1 MLRPTDRA
9 RLEALVESDDTA
21 ITLRD
26 RIEAIKLLRGL
37 GSPGDLEPGAI
48 EMAAWAQSLSGE
60 ELDAALRDYFDPGFI
75 GKSVAPKVMTPDYR
89 AQMERARREMH
100 EEALAQARAAV
111 EDGQENSGDA
121 EEPAEAAKEPGP
133 DPAASANAELRGKTF
148 QGPMPSPRGVDSDRW

>member
-21 ITLRD
+21 ITPRD

-60 ELDAALRDYFDPGFI
+60 ELDAALRD
-75 GKSVAPKVMTPDYR
+75 
-89 AQMERARREMH
+89 
-100 EEALAQARAAV
+100 
-111 EDGQENSGDA
+111 
-121 EEPAEAAKEPGP
+121 
-133 DPAASANAELRGKTF
+133 
-148 QGPMPSPRGVDSDRW
+148 